1 MKAFKNILFPMDF
14 SKCSE
19 AVFPWALQMA
29 KKFDAKLH
37 ILFVAR
43 DILYLTAVDV
53 MPDFLMNAVAEI
65 SRSAEEKLEAFCEK
79 ELADFPNYEAKVVI
93 GDPGEEILK
102 YADERV
108 IDLIV
113 MGTHG
118 RKGIDRVLMGS
129 VADLVIKNASVP
141 VMTVNPFR
149 PKVKYIHT

>member
-19 AVFPWALQMA
+19 AVFPRALQMA

-43 DILYLTAVDV
+43 DISYLTAVDV

-79 ELADFPNYEAKVVI
+79 ELADLSNYEAKVVI

-102 YADERV
+102 YAEERA

-118 RKGIDRVLMGS
+118 RKGIDRILMGS

-149 PKVKYIHT
+149 PKVKYVHT